1 MALDVSFASQ
11 IHGISIYSDSGHLSF
26 SKYPLT
32 ANTKENFGPEF
43 LGSHADLLRL
53 GTETALGRANF
64 LRTTKIE
71 TLQSFVMYL
80 VSFDV
85 QCVKSLLSTSSRSP
99 FAGQSFPEHIQFSLG
114 QP

>member
-1 MALDVSFASQ
+1 MS
-11 IHGISIYSDSGHLSF
+11 
-26 SKYPLT
+26 PLT
-32 ANTKENFGPEF
+32 ANIKENFVPEF
-43 LGSHADLLRL
+43 QGSHADLLRL

-85 QCVKSLLSTSSRSP
+85 QCAESILSTYLDPPLQVRAFPSTFSSPWCSHKN
-99 FAGQSFPEHIQFSLG
+99 G
-114 QP
+114 

>member
-1 MALDVSFASQ
+1 MC
-11 IHGISIYSDSGHLSF
+11 SDSGHLSF
-26 SKYPLT
+26 SMSPLT
-32 ANTKENFGPEF
+32 ANIKENFVPEF
-43 LGSHADLLRL
+43 QGSHADLLRL

-85 QCVKSLLSTSSRSP
+85 QCAESILSTSSRSP